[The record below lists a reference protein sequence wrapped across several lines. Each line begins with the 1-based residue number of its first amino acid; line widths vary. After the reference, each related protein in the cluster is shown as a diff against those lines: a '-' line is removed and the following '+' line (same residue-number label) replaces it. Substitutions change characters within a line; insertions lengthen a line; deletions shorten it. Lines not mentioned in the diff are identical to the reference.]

1 MKQLQKLYPHLLAII
16 GFIVISLVYFYPVIQ
31 GKKIY
36 QSDIAKFT
44 GMAKEQIDFRAEN
57 HTEPYW
63 TNSSFG
69 GMPTYQAGANYPN
82 DYIGMLDNA
91 IRFLPRPADYL
102 FLYFLGF
109 YALMLVF
116 RVDPLKAFFGAL
128 AFGLSTYLIVII
140 GVGHNAK
147 AHAIGYMPFVVAGF
161 ILVFRKRY
169 LHGGILTML
178 AVALEITANHFQM
191 TYYLFLL
198 LLVMSVF
205 FVYRLYQEKDLKALP
220 KIIGTFLVA
229 TILALGVNATSLMAT
244 KEYADFSTRGKSEL
258 TFNTDGT
265 KKEANIAM
273 DREYITEYSYGILES
288 LNLFSPRL
296 FGGGNNQKLSE
307 ESHVYNFM
315 LNYGASPE
323 EAKQLTDNY
332 AVVYWGDQ
340 PQVAAPAYIGA
351 VVFFLFVL
359 ALYHDKRKI
368 KYAFL
373 AGAIF
378 SLVLSWGKNLS
389 IVTDFFIDYVPMYD
403 KFRAVSSIQVLLEL
417 CVPVLAILGLQ
428 SFFTTDKEKQW
439 SSLWKTGATTLG
451 LIVLLFVCKS
461 MFHFVGE
468 IDSQLI
474 DALKQHPDKT
484 FGPQFIDALREDR
497 KDLYSAD
504 LLRSGFLIAIS
515 FGVLYFY
522 IKNKLAANTAVILI
536 GIFMVGDLFFVAKNY
551 VSNDGEQFRSAQE
564 VDVPYQP
571 TQADSLILQDPT
583 NFRVY
588 EVGGGIYSPRSS
600 YFHKSIGGY
609 SAVMPRRFK
618 EVYEYQIEKSMSNL
632 GSIIDPKTLSL
643 SKSLPVIN
651 AFNIKY
657 LIVGTEE
664 GDIPIVNP
672 FHNGNAW
679 FVKEVRKVNSADEE
693 LKELGKIETKDVAV
707 FRPEHLTKGINI
719 GTRKFTTDSTATIK
733 LDLYKPNHLIYTS
746 NNANDG
752 FAVFSEIYYKDGW
765 KATID
770 GKETSI
776 YKVDYTLRGMEI
788 PKGKHTIEFKFE
800 PQVVKT
806 GSTIALISF
815 IVMVLVIIA
824 GIYYDKKRDTSLKG
838 ELYGAERNKK
848 NIENRK

>member
-16 GFIVISLVYFYPVIQ
+16 GFIIISLVYFYPVIQ

-36 QSDIAKFT
+36 QSDIAKYT
-44 GMAKEQIDFRAEN
+44 GMAKEQIDFRAET

-69 GMPTYQAGANYPN
+69 GMPTYQSGANYPN
-82 DYIGMLDNA
+82 DYIGMVDNA

-102 FLYFLGF
+102 FLYFIGF

-128 AFGLSTYLIVII
+128 AFGLSTYLIVIL

-147 AHAIGYMPFVVAGF
+147 AHAIGYMPFVVAGY
-161 ILVFRKRY
+161 ILVFRKKY
-169 LHGGILTML
+169 LLGGIVTML

-191 TYYLFLL
+191 TYYLLL
-198 LLVMSVF
+198 LLIVMGF
-205 FVYRLYQEKDLKALP
+205 FFAYELFREKDLKSLP
-220 KIIGTFLVA
+220 KIIGTFVVA
-229 TILALGVNATSLMAT
+229 IVIAVGVNATSLMAT

-258 TFNTDGT
+258 TFNTDGS

-273 DREYITEYSYGILES
+273 DRDYINEYSYGIVES
-288 LNLFSPRL
+288 LNLFSPRI
-296 FGGGNNQKLSE
+296 FGGGSGQKLGD

-323 EAKQLTDNY
+323 EARQLTDNY
-332 AVVYWGDQ
+332 AVTYWGDQ

-378 SLVLSWGKNLS
+378 SLMLSWGKNLS
-389 IVTDFFIDYVPMYD
+389 VVTDLFIDYVPMYD

-417 CVPVLAILGLQ
+417 CVPVLAIMGLQ
-428 SFFTTDKEKQW
+428 SFFTDEENRWK
-439 SSLWKTGATTLG
+439 SLWKTGATTLG
-451 LIVLLFVCKS
+451 IIVLLFVCKS
-461 MFHFVGE
+461 MFNFSGE
-468 IDSQLI
+468 IDAQLV

-484 FGPQFIDALREDR
+484 FGPNFINALKDDR
-497 KDLYSAD
+497 RDLYSAD
-504 LLRSGFLIAIS
+504 LLRSGFLIAVS

-522 IKNKLAANTAVILI
+522 TKNKLAANTAVILV
-536 GIFMVGDLFFVAKNY
+536 GIFMIGDLFFIDKNY
-551 VSNDGEQFRSAQE
+551 LSNDGEQFRSAQE
-564 VDVPYQP
+564 VDMPYQP
-571 TQADSLILQDPT
+571 TQADSLILQDTT

-588 EVGGGIYSPRSS
+588 ELAGGIYSPRSS

-618 EVYEYQIEKSMSNL
+618 EVYEYLITPSMSNL
-632 GSIIDPKTLSL
+632 GEMINPQTLSM
-643 SKSLPVIN
+643 SKSIPVLN

-657 LIVGTEE
+657 LIVGTEK

-679 FVKEVRKVNSADEE
+679 FVKNIKLVKNADEDI
-693 LKELGKIETKDVAV
+693 KAFGKID
-707 FRPEHLTKGINI
+707 
-719 GTRKFTTDSTATIK
+719 TRNEATVNDYEFGSWLKSEPKTFSTDSLATIK

-752 FAVFSEIYYKDGW
+752 FAVFSEIYYKNGW

-770 GKETSI
+770 GKESSI
-776 YKVDYTLRGMEI
+776 FKVDYTLRGMQI

-815 IVMVLVIIA
+815 IIMILVIVA
-824 GIYYDKKRDTSLKG
+824 GIYFD
-838 ELYGAERNKK
+838 
-848 NIENRK
+848 NRKRPNVRA

>member
-1 MKQLQKLYPHLLAII
+1 MKQLQKLYPHLLALI
-16 GFIVISLVYFYPVIQ
+16 GFIVISLVYFYPIIQ

-36 QSDIAKFT
+36 QSDIAKYT
-44 GMAKEQIDFRAEN
+44 GMAKEQIDFRAETN
-57 HTEPYW
+57 TEPYW

-69 GMPTYQAGANYPN
+69 GMPTYQSGANYPN

-169 LHGGILTML
+169 LYGGILTTL

-191 TYYLFLL
+191 TYYLLL
-198 LLVMSVF
+198 LLIVMGCF
-205 FVYRLYQEKDLKALP
+205 FVYRLFKENDLQSLP
-220 KIIGTFLVA
+220 KILGTFAVA
-229 TILALGVNATSLMAT
+229 VILAVGVNATSLMAT
-244 KEYADFSTRGKSEL
+244 KEYTDFSTRGKSEL

-296 FGGGNNQKLSE
+296 FGGGSSQKLTE
-307 ESHVYNFM
+307 DSHVYNFM

-332 AVVYWGDQ
+332 AVAYWGGQ

-373 AGAIF
+373 AGTIF
-378 SLVLSWGKNLS
+378 SLLLSWGKNLS
-389 IVTDFFIDYVPMYD
+389 VLTDFFIDYVPMYD
-403 KFRAVSSIQVLLEL
+403 KFRAVSSVQVLLEL
-417 CVPVLAILGLQ
+417 CVPALAIMGLQ
-428 SFFTTDKEKQW
+428 SFFKDGDNRWK
-439 SSLWKTGATTLG
+439 SLWKTGATTFG
-451 LIVLLFVCKS
+451 IIVVLFLFKG
-461 MFHFVGE
+461 MFHFAGE
-468 IDSQLI
+468 IDGQLL
-474 DALKQHPDKT
+474 DALKQHPDKS
-484 FGPQFIDALREDR
+484 FGPQFIDALKEDR

-504 LLRSGFLIAIS
+504 LLRSGFLIAIT

-522 IKNKLAANTAVILI
+522 IKNKLSATAAVVLV
-536 GIFMVGDLFFVAKNY
+536 GVFMVGDLFFVDKNY
-551 VSNDGEQFRSAQE
+551 VSNDGEQFRSAHE
-564 VDVPYQP
+564 VNDPYEP

-588 EVGGGIYSPRSS
+588 EVAGGIYSPRSS

-618 EVYEYQIEKSMSNL
+618 EIYEFEIQNSISDL
-632 GSIIDPKTLSL
+632 GSVIDPQTLSL

-657 LIVGTEE
+657 LIVDTEK
-664 GDIPIVNP
+664 GPIPIVNP

-679 FVKEVRKVNSADEE
+679 FIKELKPVNSADENI
-693 LKELGKIETKDVAV
+693 KTFGKIQTKDVATIDMNEFPMV
-707 FRPEHLTKGINI
+707 YKSGNTFK
-719 GTRKFTTDSTATIK
+719 TDSLATIK

-746 NNANDG
+746 NNTNDG
-752 FAVFSEIYYKDGW
+752 VAVFSEIYYKDGW
-765 KATID
+765 NATID
-770 GKETSI
+770 GKASPI
-776 YKVDYTLRGMEI
+776 FRVDYTLRGMNI
-788 PKGKHTIEFKFE
+788 PNGKHTIEFKFE

-815 IVMVLVIIA
+815 ILMVLAIIA
-824 GIYYDKKRDTSLKG
+824 G
-838 ELYGAERNKK
+838 LYLDERNKK
-848 NIENRK
+848 KRTKIVD

>member
-1 MKQLQKLYPHLLAII
+1 MKQLQKAYPHLLAII
-16 GFIVISLVYFYPVIQ
+16 GFIVISLVYFYPIIQ

-36 QSDIAKFT
+36 QSDIAKYT
-44 GMAKEQIDFRAEN
+44 GMAKEQIDFRAETN
-57 HTEPYW
+57 TEPYW

-69 GMPTYQAGANYPN
+69 GMPTYQSGANYPK
-82 DYIGMLDNA
+82 DYIGKLDNA

-116 RVDPLKAFFGAL
+116 KVDPLKAFFGAL

-161 ILVFRKRY
+161 ILVFRKKY
-169 LHGGILTML
+169 ILGGIITML

-191 TYYLFLL
+191 TYYLLL
-198 LLVMSVF
+198 LLIVMSF
-205 FVYRLYQEKDLKALP
+205 FFLYQLYQEKDLKSLP
-220 KIIGTFLVA
+220 KIIGTFAVA
-229 TILALGVNATSLMAT
+229 VILAVGVNATSLMAT
-244 KEYADFSTRGKSEL
+244 KEYTDFSTRGKSEL
-258 TFNTDGT
+258 TFNTDGS
-265 KKEANIAM
+265 KKEANISM

-296 FGGGNNQKLSE
+296 FGGGNSQKLSE

-332 AVVYWGDQ
+332 AVLYWGDQ

-359 ALYHDKRKI
+359 ALYHDRRKI
-368 KYAFL
+368 KYAFI

-378 SLVLSWGKNLS
+378 SLLLSWGKNLS
-389 IVTDFFIDYVPMYD
+389 FLTDFFIDYVPMYD

-417 CVPVLAILGLQ
+417 CVPALAIMGLQ
-428 SFFTTDKEKQW
+428 SFFTDEDNRWK
-439 SSLWKTGATTLG
+439 SLWKTAATTLG
-451 LIVLLFVCKS
+451 LIVLLFICKG
-461 MFHFVGE
+461 MFNFVGE

-474 DALKQHPDKT
+474 DALKQHPDKG

-497 KDLYSAD
+497 KDLYVAD
-504 LLRSGFLIAIS
+504 LVRSGFLMAVT

-522 IKNKLAANTAVILI
+522 IKNKLAANTAVILV
-536 GIFMVGDLFFVAKNY
+536 GVFMVGDLFFVDKNY

-564 VDVPYQP
+564 VNIPYQP
-571 TQADSLILQDPT
+571 TQADSLILQDTT

-588 EVGGGIYSPRSS
+588 EVAGGIYSPRSS

-618 EVYEYQIEKSMSNL
+618 EVYEYQIAPAVANL
-632 GSIIDPKTLSL
+632 GSIINPQTLSL
-643 SKSLPVIN
+643 SKSISVIN

-657 LIVGTEE
+657 LIVGTEQ

-679 FVKEVRKVNSADEE
+679 FVTKIENVNSADEE
-693 LKELGKIETKDVAV
+693 LKTLGEIDTKEIAVRQKETGEKSLEFALPFVKDS
-707 FRPEHLTKGINI
+707 L
-719 GTRKFTTDSTATIK
+719 ATIK
-733 LDLYKPNHLIYTS
+733 LELHKPNHLIYTS
-746 NNANDG
+746 NNSNNG
-752 FAVFSEIYYKDGW
+752 YAVFSEIYYKYGW

-770 GKETSI
+770 GKESTI
-776 YKVDYTLRGMEI
+776 QKVDYTLRGMFI

-806 GSTIALISF
+806 GSTIALFSF
-815 IVMVLVIIA
+815 IVMVLVII
-824 GIYYDKKRDTSLKG
+824 GGVYL
-838 ELYGAERNKK
+838 N
-848 NIENRK
+848 NRKKT

>member
-16 GFIVISLVYFYPVIQ
+16 GFIIISLVYFYPVLQ

-36 QSDIAKFT
+36 QSDIAKYT

-69 GMPTYQAGANYPN
+69 GMPTYQSGANYPN

-102 FLYFLGF
+102 FLYFFGF

-198 LLVMSVF
+198 LIVMSFF

-220 KIIGTFLVA
+220 KIIGTFTIA
-229 TILALGVNATSLMAT
+229 TTLALGVNATSLMAT

-258 TFNTDGT
+258 TFNTDGS

-332 AVVYWGDQ
+332 AVVYWGNQ

-359 ALYHDKRKI
+359 ALFHDKRKI

-378 SLVLSWGKNLS
+378 SLLLSWGKNLS
-389 IVTDFFIDYVPMYD
+389 IVTDFFIDSVPLYD
-403 KFRAVSSIQVLLEL
+403 KFRAVSSIQVVLEL

-588 EVGGGIYSPRSS
+588 EVAGGIYSPRSS

-643 SKSLPVIN
+643 NKSIPVIN

-657 LIVGTEE
+657 LIIGTEE

-672 FHNGNAW
+672 FYNGNAW

-707 FRPEHLTKGINI
+707 FRPEPLTKGINN

-746 NNANDG
+746 NNSNDG
-752 FAVFSEIYYKDGW
+752 YAVFSEIYYKEGW
-765 KATID
+765 KVTID
-770 GKETSI
+770 DKEAEI
-776 YKVDYTLRGMEI
+776 QKVDYTLRGMEI

-800 PQVVKT
+800 PRVVKT
-806 GSTIALISF
+806 GSTIALFSF
-815 IVMVLVIIA
+815 IVMLIVVI
-824 GIYYDKKRDTSLKG
+824 GGVYFD
-838 ELYGAERNKK
+838 
-848 NIENRK
+848 NRKRI

>member
-16 GFIVISLVYFYPVIQ
+16 GFIIISLVYFYPVIQ

-36 QSDIAKFT
+36 QSDIAKYT
-44 GMAKEQIDFRAEN
+44 GMAKEQIDFRAET

-69 GMPTYQAGANYPN
+69 GMPTYQSGANYPN

-128 AFGLSTYLIVII
+128 AFGLSTYLIVIL

-169 LHGGILTML
+169 LYGGILTML

-191 TYYLFLL
+191 TYYLLL
-198 LLVMSVF
+198 LLIVMGF
-205 FVYRLYQEKDLKALP
+205 FFAYELYKEKDLKSLP
-220 KIIGTFLVA
+220 KIIGTFIAAIVIA
-229 TILALGVNATSLMAT
+229 VGVNATSLMAT

-258 TFNTDGT
+258 TFNTDGS

-273 DREYITEYSYGILES
+273 DRDYITEYSYGIVES
-288 LNLFSPRL
+288 MNLFAPRI
-296 FGGGNNQKLSE
+296 FGGGSSQKLGD

-323 EAKQLTDNY
+323 EARQLTDNY
-332 AVVYWGDQ
+332 AITYWGDQ
-340 PQVAAPAYIGA
+340 PQVAAPAYIGSI
-351 VVFFLFVL
+351 VFFLFVL

-378 SLVLSWGKNLS
+378 SLALSWGKNLS
-389 IVTDFFIDYVPMYD
+389 FLTDFFIDYVPMYD

-417 CVPVLAILGLQ
+417 CVPVLAIMGLQ
-428 SFFTTDKEKQW
+428 SFFTDEDNRWK
-439 SSLWKTGATTLG
+439 SLWKTAATTLG
-451 LIVLLFVCKS
+451 IIVLLFLCKS
-461 MFHFVGE
+461 MFNFSGE
-468 IDSQLI
+468 IDSQLV
-474 DALKQHPDKT
+474 DALKQHPDKS
-484 FGPQFIDALREDR
+484 FGPNFISALKDDR
-497 KDLYSAD
+497 RDLYSAD
-504 LLRSGFLIAIS
+504 LLRSGFLIAVS

-536 GIFMVGDLFFVAKNY
+536 GVFMVGDLFFIDKNY
-551 VSNDGEQFRSAQE
+551 LSNDGQQFRSAQE
-564 VDVPYQP
+564 VDMPYQP
-571 TQADSLILQDPT
+571 TQADSLILQDTT

-588 EVGGGIYSPRSS
+588 ELAGGIYSPRSS

-618 EVYEYQIEKSMSNL
+618 EVYEYLITPSMDNL
-632 GSIIDPKTLSL
+632 GEAIDPKTLSL
-643 SKSLPVIN
+643 SKSIPIIN

-657 LIVGTEE
+657 LIVGTEK

-693 LKELGKIETKDVAV
+693 IKALGKIETKDVAV
-707 FRPEHLTKGINI
+707 FRSETLTKGINN
-719 GTRKFTTDSTATIK
+719 GTRKFTTDSLSTIK

-770 GKETSI
+770 GKESSI
-776 YKVDYTLRGMEI
+776 YKVDYTLRGMDI

-815 IVMVLVIIA
+815 IIMVLVIIG
-824 GIYYDKKRDTSLKG
+824 GIYLK
-838 ELYGAERNKK
+838 ERNKK
-848 NIENRK
+848 QEARKQA

>member
-16 GFIVISLVYFYPVIQ
+16 GFIVISLVYFYPILQ

-36 QSDIAKFT
+36 QSDIAKYT

-57 HTEPYW
+57 HAEPYW
-63 TNSSFG
+63 TNSSFC
-69 GMPTYQAGANYPN
+69 GMPTYQSGANYPN
-82 DYIGMLDNA
+82 DYIGMLDNT

-102 FLYFLGF
+102 FLYFIGF

-161 ILVFRKRY
+161 ILVFRKKY
-169 LHGGILTML
+169 LYGGILTML

-191 TYYLFLL
+191 TYYLLMLLIVMGFFFL
-198 LLVMSVF
+198 
-205 FVYRLYQEKDLKALP
+205 YQLYQEKDLKSLP
-220 KIIGTFLVA
+220 KIIGTFAVA
-229 TILALGVNATSLMAT
+229 IILAVGVNATSLMAT

-258 TFNTDGT
+258 KFNANGT
-265 KKEANIAM
+265 KKESNIAM
-273 DREYITEYSYGILES
+273 DRSYITEYSYGIIES

-296 FGGGNNQKLSE
+296 FGGGNNEKLTEDSY
-307 ESHVYNFM
+307 VYNFM

-323 EAKQLTDNY
+323 EARDLTDNY
-332 AVVYWGDQ
+332 AVTYWGDQ

-373 AGAIF
+373 TGAIF
-378 SLVLSWGKNLS
+378 SLLLSWGKNLS
-389 IVTDFFIDYVPMYD
+389 FLTDFFIDYVPMYD

-417 CVPVLAILGLQ
+417 CIPVLAIMGLQ
-428 SFFTTDKEKQW
+428 SFFTEEENRWK
-439 SSLWKTGATTLG
+439 SLWKTGATTLG
-451 LIVLLFVCKS
+451 IIVLLFVFKG

-468 IDSQLI
+468 IDHQLI
-474 DALKQHPDKT
+474 EALKQHPDKT
-484 FGPQFIDALREDR
+484 FGTQFIDALREDR
-497 KDLYSAD
+497 KDLYTAD

-515 FGVLYFY
+515 FGVLYLH
-522 IKNKLAANTAVILI
+522 IINKLAANTAVILV
-536 GIFMVGDLFFVAKNY
+536 GVFMVGDLFFVDKNY
-551 VSNDGEQFRSAQE
+551 LSNDGQQFRNAYE
-564 VDVPYQP
+564 IDNPYQA
-571 TQADSLILQDPT
+571 TQADSLILQDT
-583 NFRVY
+583 THFRVY
-588 EVGGGIYSPRSS
+588 EVDGGIYSPRSS

-609 SAVMPRRFK
+609 SAVKPRRFE
-618 EVYEYQIEKSMSNL
+618 EVYTHHIEKSISDL
-632 GSIIDPKTLSL
+632 GSIIDPKTLSIT
-643 SKSLPVIN
+643 KSLPVLN

-657 LIVGTEE
+657 LIVGTEK

-672 FHNGNAW
+672 YHNGNAW
-679 FVKEVRKVNSADEE
+679 FVAQLKIVTDADDEINTF
-693 LKELGKIETKDVAV
+693 GKIDTKNIAV
-707 FRPEHLTKGINI
+707 INKTEAKGLKHATKYGAFEN
-719 GTRKFTTDSTATIK
+719 SSIK
-733 LDLYKPNHLIYTS
+733 LDLYKPNHIIYTS
-746 NNANDG
+746 NNSNDG

-765 KATID
+765 NATID
-770 GKETSI
+770 GKPTQI
-776 YKVDYTLRGMEI
+776 YKVDYTLRGMDV

-815 IVMVLVIIA
+815 IAMVLVII
-824 GIYYDKKRDTSLKG
+824 GGVYIEERSKKQ
-838 ELYGAERNKK
+838 EP
-848 NIENRK
+848 RKQT

>member
-1 MKQLQKLYPHLLAII
+1 MKQLQKIYPHLLATI
-16 GFIVISLVYFYPVIQ
+16 GFIIIALVYFYPILQ

-36 QSDIAKFT
+36 QSDIAKYT

-57 HTEPYW
+57 NTEPYW
-63 TNSSFG
+63 SNSSFG
-69 GMPTYQAGANYPN
+69 GMPTYQSGANYPN
-82 DYIGMLDNA
+82 DYIGMLDNT

-102 FLYFLGF
+102 FLYFISF

-128 AFGLSTYLIVII
+128 AFGFSTYLIVII

-147 AHAIGYMPFVVAGF
+147 AHAIGYMPLVLAGF

-191 TYYLFLL
+191 TYYLLLL
-198 LLVMSVF
+198 LLVMSLF
-205 FVYRLYQEKDLKALP
+205 FVYQLYQEKDLKSLP
-220 KIIGTFLVA
+220 KIIGTFIIAL
-229 TILALGVNATSLMAT
+229 ILAVGVNATSLMAT

-258 TFNTDGT
+258 TYNVDGS

-273 DREYITEYSYGILES
+273 DRAYITEYSYGILES
-288 LNLFSPRL
+288 LNLISPRL
-296 FGGGNNQKLSE
+296 FGGGNNQKLTE
-307 ESHVYNFM
+307 DSHVYNFM

-323 EAKQLTDNY
+323 EAKELTDNY

-373 AGAIF
+373 AGTIF
-378 SLVLSWGKNLS
+378 SLILSWGKNFS
-389 IVTDFFIDYVPMYD
+389 ILTDFFIDYVPMYD
-403 KFRAVSSIQVLLEL
+403 KFRAISSIQVLLEL
-417 CVPVLAILGLQ
+417 CVPALAIMGLQ
-428 SFFTTDKEKQW
+428 SFFTNLDNRWK
-439 SSLWKTGATTLG
+439 SLWKTGVTTMGIIL
-451 LIVLLFVCKS
+451 LLFLCKN

-468 IDSQLI
+468 IDSQLLE
-474 DALKQHPDKT
+474 ALKQHPDKT
-484 FGPQFIDALREDR
+484 FGTQFIDALKEDR
-497 KDLYSAD
+497 KDLYAAD
-504 LLRSGFLIAIS
+504 LLRSGFFIAIT
-515 FGVLYFY
+515 FGLLYFY
-522 IKNKLAANTAVILI
+522 IKNKLAANTTVILV
-536 GIFMVGDLFFVAKNY
+536 GLFMVGDLFFVAKNY

-564 VDVPYQP
+564 VDMPYQP
-571 TQADSLILQDPT
+571 TQADTLILQDPT

-588 EVGGGIYSPRSS
+588 EIAGGIYSPRSS

-618 EVYEYQIEKSMSNL
+618 EVFEYQIEPSMSEL
-632 GSIIDPKTLSL
+632 GNIIDPKTLSL
-643 SKSLPVIN
+643 TKSIPIIDV
-651 AFNIKY
+651 FNIKY
-657 LIVGTEE
+657 LIVGTEK

-679 FVKEVRKVNSADEE
+679 FVNEVKKVNSADEE
-693 LKELGKIETKDVAV
+693 LKALGKIETKNVAV
-707 FRPEHLTKGINI
+707 INGASSSVYQSQFMTKPSALLFKK
-719 GTRKFTTDSTATIK
+719 KFTTDSLSTIK

-765 KATID
+765 NATID
-770 GKETSI
+770 GKKSAI
-776 YKVDYTLRGMEI
+776 YKVNYTLRGMEI

-806 GSTIALISF
+806 GSTIALFSS
-815 IVMVLVIIA
+815 IVMVFVIII
-824 GIYYDKKRDTSLKG
+824 GVYLD
-838 ELYGAERNKK
+838 
-848 NIENRK
+848 NRKKT

>member
-1 MKQLQKLYPHLLAII
+1 MKQLQKLYPHLLAIL
-16 GFIVISLVYFYPVIQ
+16 GFIIISLIYFYPIIQ

-36 QSDIAKFT
+36 QSDIAKYT
-44 GMAKEQIDFRAEN
+44 GMAKEQIDFRAET

-69 GMPTYQAGANYPN
+69 GMPTYQSGANYPN
-82 DYIGMLDNA
+82 DYIGMIDNA

-116 RVDPLKAFFGAL
+116 KVDPLKAFIGAL

-161 ILVFRKRY
+161 ILVFKKRY
-169 LHGGILTML
+169 LLGGIVTML

-191 TYYLFLL
+191 TYYLLL
-198 LLVMSVF
+198 LLIVMSF
-205 FVYRLYQEKDLKALP
+205 FFFYQLFKEKDLKSLP
-220 KIIGTFLVA
+220 KIIGTFAIAVIIA
-229 TILALGVNATSLMAT
+229 VGVNATSLMAT

-258 TFNTDGT
+258 TFNTDGS
-265 KKEANIAM
+265 KKDATIAM
-273 DREYITEYSYGILES
+273 DRDYITEYSYGIVES
-288 LNLFSPRL
+288 MNLFSPRI
-296 FGGGNNQKLSE
+296 FGGGNDQKLGDD
-307 ESHVYNFM
+307 SHVYNFM

-323 EAKQLTDNY
+323 EARQLTDNY
-332 AVVYWGDQ
+332 AITYWGDQ

-351 VVFFLFVL
+351 VVFFFFVL

-373 AGAIF
+373 AGALF
-378 SLVLSWGKNLS
+378 SLLLSWGKNLS
-389 IVTDFFIDYVPMYD
+389 FLTDFFIDYVPMYD

-417 CVPVLAILGLQ
+417 CVPVLAIMGLK
-428 SFFTTDKEKQW
+428 SFFSDEENRWK
-439 SSLWKTGATTLG
+439 SLWKAGATTLG
-451 LIVLLFVCKS
+451 IIIILFAFKS
-461 MFHFVGE
+461 MFNFVGT
-468 IDSQLI
+468 IDGQLL
-474 DALKQHPDKT
+474 DALKQHPDKA
-484 FGPQFIDALREDR
+484 FGQQFIDALREDR

-515 FGVLYFY
+515 FGVLYFF
-522 IKNKLAANTAVILI
+522 IKNKLAATTAVILV
-536 GIFMVGDLFFVAKNY
+536 GVFMVGDLFFVDKNY
-551 VSNDGEQFRSAQE
+551 LSNDGQQFRSAQE
-564 VDVPYQP
+564 VDMPYQP

-583 NFRVY
+583 QFRVY
-588 EVGGGIYSPRSS
+588 EVAGGIYSPRSS

-618 EVYEYQIEKSMSNL
+618 EVYEYQIQSAMSNL
-632 GSIIDPKTLSL
+632 GEIIDPKTLSL
-643 SKSLPVIN
+643 SSSIPVIN

-657 LIVGTEE
+657 LIVGTEK

-679 FVKEVRKVNSADEE
+679 FIQELRKVNSADEE
-693 LKELGKIETKDVAV
+693 LKTFGKIETRDVAV
-707 FRPEHLTKGINI
+707 FQAEPFTKGINI
-719 GTRKFTTDSTATIK
+719 RTRKFSADSTAAIK

-746 NNANDG
+746 NNTNDG
-752 FAVFSEIYYKDGW
+752 YAVFSEIYYKNGW
-765 KATID
+765 IATID
-770 GKETSI
+770 GKESKI
-776 YKVDYTLRGMEI
+776 DKVDYTLRGMDI

-815 IVMVLVIIA
+815 IIMVLVIIG
-824 GIYYDKKRDTSLKG
+824 GIYFD
-838 ELYGAERNKK
+838 
-848 NIENRK
+848 NRKKT

>member
-1 MKQLQKLYPHLLAII
+1 MKQLQKFYPHLLAII
-16 GFIVISLVYFYPVIQ
+16 GFIVISLVYFYPIIQ

-36 QSDIAKFT
+36 QSDIAKYT
-44 GMAKEQIDFRAEN
+44 GMAKEQIDFRAET

-63 TNSSFG
+63 TNSSFC
-69 GMPTYQAGANYPN
+69 GMPTYQSGANYPN

-109 YALMLVF
+109 YCLMLVF

-128 AFGLSTYLIVII
+128 AFGLSTYLIVIL

-147 AHAIGYMPFVVAGF
+147 AHAIGYMPFVVTGF
-161 ILVFRKRY
+161 ILVFRKKY

-191 TYYLFLL
+191 TYYLLL
-198 LLVMSVF
+198 LLIVMSF
-205 FVYRLYQEKDLKALP
+205 FFLYQLIKEKDLKSLP
-220 KIIGTFLVA
+220 KIIGTFAVA
-229 TILALGVNATSLMAT
+229 IIIAVGVNATSLMAT
-244 KEYADFSTRGKSEL
+244 KEYTDFSTRGKSEL

-273 DREYITEYSYGILES
+273 DRDYITAYSYGIVES

-296 FGGGNNQKLSE
+296 FGGGNNEKLGDD
-307 ESHVYNFM
+307 SHVYNFM

-323 EAKQLTDNY
+323 EARQLTDNY
-332 AVVYWGDQ
+332 AVTYWGNQ

-351 VVFFLFVL
+351 VIFFLFVL

-373 AGAIF
+373 AGVIF
-378 SLVLSWGKNLS
+378 SLLLSWGKNLS
-389 IVTDFFIDYVPMYD
+389 VLTDFFIDYVPLYD

-417 CVPVLAILGLQ
+417 CVPVIAIMGLQ
-428 SFFTTDKEKQW
+428 SFFTEDKEKQW
-439 SSLWKTGATTLG
+439 TSLWKTGATTFG
-451 LIVLLFVCKS
+451 IIVLLFIGKS

-468 IDSQLI
+468 IDHQLI
-474 DALKQHPDKT
+474 DALKQHPDKA
-484 FGPQFIDALREDR
+484 FGTQFIDALREDR

-515 FGVLYFY
+515 FGVLYMY
-522 IKNKLAANTAVILI
+522 IKNKLSVNTAVILV
-536 GIFMVGDLFFVAKNY
+536 GVFMVGDLFFVDKNY
-551 VSNDGEQFRSAQE
+551 LSNDGQQFRSTQE
-564 VDVPYQP
+564 VDIPYQP
-571 TQADSLILQDPT
+571 TSADSLILQDTT

-588 EVGGGIYSPRSS
+588 EVDGGIYSPRSS

-618 EVYEYQIEKSMSNL
+618 EVYEFEIQKSMSDL
-632 GSIIDPKTLSL
+632 GSIIDQKTLSIT
-643 SKSLPVIN
+643 KSIPVLN

-657 LIVGTEE
+657 LIVGTEK

-679 FVKEVRKVNSADEE
+679 FVKELKYVNSADEDI
-693 LKELGKIETKDVAV
+693 KTFGKIETKDVATIQKSETQI
-707 FRPEHLTKGINI
+707 FKGQFATNPVASI
-719 GTRKFTTDSTATIK
+719 RKTIFTADSLATIK
-733 LDLYKPNHLIYTS
+733 LNAYKPNHLIYTS

-770 GKETSI
+770 GKESSI
-776 YKVDYTLRGMEI
+776 YKVDYTLRGMQI
-788 PKGKHTIEFKFE
+788 PKGKHTIEFKFD

-806 GSTIALISF
+806 GSTIVLFSS
-815 IVMVLVIIA
+815 IVMLLVII
-824 GIYYDKKRDTSLKG
+824 GGVYFD
-838 ELYGAERNKK
+838 NKK
-848 NIENRK
+848 DLK

>member
-1 MKQLQKLYPHLLAII
+1 MKQLQKLYPHLLAVL
-16 GFIVISLVYFYPVIQ
+16 GFIIISLIYFYPIIQ

-36 QSDIAKFT
+36 QSDIAKYT
-44 GMAKEQIDFRAEN
+44 GMAKEQIDFRAET
-57 HTEPYW
+57 HTEPFW

-69 GMPTYQAGANYPN
+69 GMPTYQSGANYPN
-82 DYIGMLDNA
+82 DYIGMIDNA

-116 RVDPLKAFFGAL
+116 KVDPLKAFIGAL

-161 ILVFRKRY
+161 ILVFRKKY
-169 LHGGILTML
+169 LLGGIVTML

-191 TYYLFLL
+191 TYYLLL
-198 LLVMSVF
+198 LLIVMSF
-205 FVYRLYQEKDLKALP
+205 FFFYQLYQEKDLKSLP
-220 KIIGTFLVA
+220 KIIGTFAVA
-229 TILALGVNATSLMAT
+229 VIIAVGVNATSLMAT

-258 TFNTDGT
+258 TFNTDGS

-273 DREYITEYSYGILES
+273 DRSYITEYSYGIVES
-288 LNLFSPRL
+288 MNLFSPRI
-296 FGGGNNQKLSE
+296 FGGGNDQKLGDD
-307 ESHVYNFM
+307 SHVYNFM

-323 EAKQLTDNY
+323 EARQLTDNY
-332 AVVYWGDQ
+332 AITYWGDQ

-351 VVFFLFVL
+351 VVFFFFVL

-378 SLVLSWGKNLS
+378 SILLSWGKNLS
-389 IVTDFFIDYVPMYD
+389 FLTDFFIDYVPMYD

-417 CVPVLAILGLQ
+417 CVPVMAIMGLQ
-428 SFFTTDKEKQW
+428 SFFSDEENRWK
-439 SSLWKTGATTLG
+439 SLWKAGATTLG
-451 LIVLLFVCKS
+451 IIVVLFVCKS
-461 MFHFVGE
+461 MFNFVGT
-468 IDSQLI
+468 IDGQLL
-474 DALKQHPDKT
+474 DALKQHPDKA
-484 FGPQFIDALREDR
+484 FGQQFIDALREDR

-504 LLRSGFLIAIS
+504 ILRSGFLIAIS
-515 FGVLYFY
+515 FGVLYFF
-522 IKNKLAANTAVILI
+522 IKNKLAATTAVILV
-536 GIFMVGDLFFVAKNY
+536 GVFMVGDLFFVDKNY
-551 VSNDGEQFRSAQE
+551 LSNDGQQFRSAQE
-564 VDVPYQP
+564 VDMPYQP

-583 NFRVY
+583 QFRVY
-588 EVGGGIYSPRSS
+588 EVAGGIYSPRSS

-618 EVYEYQIEKSMSNL
+618 EVYEYQIQRAMSNL
-632 GSIIDPKTLSL
+632 GEIIDPKTLSL
-643 SKSLPVIN
+643 SSSIPVIN

-657 LIVGTEE
+657 LIVGTEK

-679 FVKEVRKVNSADEE
+679 FIQELRKVNSADEE
-693 LKELGKIETKDVAV
+693 LKTFGKIETRDVAV
-707 FRPEHLTKGINI
+707 FQAEPFTKGINI
-719 GTRKFTTDSTATIK
+719 GTRKFSADSTATIK
-733 LDLYKPNHLIYTS
+733 LDVYKPNHLIYTS

-752 FAVFSEIYYKDGW
+752 YAVFSEIYYKDGW
-765 KATID
+765 IATID
-770 GKETSI
+770 GKENKI
-776 YKVDYTLRGMEI
+776 DKVDYTLRGMDI
-788 PKGKHTIEFKFE
+788 PKGEHKIEFKFE

-815 IVMVLVIIA
+815 IIMILVII
-824 GIYYDKKRDTSLKG
+824 GGVYLDQK
-838 ELYGAERNKK
+838 KK
-848 NIENRK
+848 NIDKRE

>member
-16 GFIVISLVYFYPVIQ
+16 GFIIISLVYFYPVIQ

-36 QSDIAKFT
+36 QSDIAKYT
-44 GMAKEQIDFRAEN
+44 GMAKEQIDFRAETN
-57 HTEPYW
+57 TEPYW

-69 GMPTYQAGANYPN
+69 GMPTYQSGANYPN

-102 FLYFLGF
+102 FLYFIGF

-161 ILVFRKRY
+161 ILVFRKKY
-169 LHGGILTML
+169 LLGGIVTML

-191 TYYLFLL
+191 TYYLLL
-198 LLVMSVF
+198 LLIVMGF
-205 FVYRLYQEKDLKALP
+205 FFAYELFKEKDLKSLP
-220 KIIGTFLVA
+220 KIIGTFAVA
-229 TILALGVNATSLMAT
+229 VVIAVGVNATSLMAT

-258 TFNTDGT
+258 TFNTDGS

-273 DREYITEYSYGILES
+273 DRDYINEYSYGIVES
-288 LNLFSPRL
+288 LNLFSPRI
-296 FGGGNNQKLSE
+296 FGGGSGQKLGD

-323 EAKQLTDNY
+323 EARQLTDNY
-332 AVVYWGDQ
+332 AMTYWGDQ

-378 SLVLSWGKNLS
+378 SLMLSWGKNLS
-389 IVTDFFIDYVPMYD
+389 VVTDLFIDYVPMYD

-417 CVPVLAILGLQ
+417 CVPVLAIMGLQ
-428 SFFTTDKEKQW
+428 SFFTDEENRWK
-439 SSLWKTGATTLG
+439 SLWKTGATTLG
-451 LIVLLFVCKS
+451 IIVLLFVCKS
-461 MFHFVGE
+461 MFNFSGE
-468 IDSQLI
+468 IDAQLV
-474 DALKQHPDKT
+474 DALKQHPDKG
-484 FGPQFIDALREDR
+484 FGPQFLDALKEDR
-497 KDLYSAD
+497 RDLYSAD
-504 LLRSGFLIAIS
+504 LLRSGFLIAVS

-522 IKNKLAANTAVILI
+522 IKNKLAANTAVILV
-536 GIFMVGDLFFVAKNY
+536 GLFMVGDLFFIDKNY
-551 VSNDGEQFRSAQE
+551 LSNDGEQFRSAQE
-564 VDVPYQP
+564 VDMPYQP
-571 TQADSLILQDPT
+571 TQADSLILQDNT

-588 EVGGGIYSPRSS
+588 ELAGGIYSPRSS

-618 EVYEYQIEKSMSNL
+618 EVYEYLITPNMSNL
-632 GSIIDPKTLSL
+632 GEMIDPQTLSM
-643 SKSLPVIN
+643 SKSIPVLN

-657 LIVGTEE
+657 LIVGTEK

-679 FVKEVRKVNSADEE
+679 FVKELKMVKNADEDI
-693 LKELGKIETKDVAV
+693 KAFGKIETKNVATV
-707 FRPEHLTKGINI
+707 NEFEFGSWLKSE
-719 GTRKFTTDSTATIK
+719 RKTFSTDSLAKIK

-752 FAVFSEIYYKDGW
+752 FAVFSEIYYKEGW
-765 KATID
+765 KATVD
-770 GKETSI
+770 GKESPVFR
-776 YKVDYTLRGMEI
+776 VDYTLRGMQI

-815 IVMVLVIIA
+815 IIMVLVIA
-824 GIYYDKKRDTSLKG
+824 GGIYLEERSKKQQ
-838 ELYGAERNKK
+838 A
-848 NIENRK
+848 RKQT